1 MAINGIY
8 REVTMD
14 QRVTFTSEQFP
25 EYKIIIEQLGSEIVM
40 ILEHKDGAREVY
52 KRMSTERKED
62 ES

>member
-1 MAINGIY
+1 
-8 REVTMD
+8 MD